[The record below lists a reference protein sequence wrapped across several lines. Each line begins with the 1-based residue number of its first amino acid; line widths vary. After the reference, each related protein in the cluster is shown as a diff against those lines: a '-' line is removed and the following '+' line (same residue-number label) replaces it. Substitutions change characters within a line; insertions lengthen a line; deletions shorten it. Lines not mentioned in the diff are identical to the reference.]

1 MSSGKSPMKATRSG
15 RRAKRGSSQRTSR
28 HMLCEMLEQRQ
39 LLAADLVLSAND
51 GPLSNQSDDGTTDVF
66 SIAPQVTANTLDV
79 FINGQSALSGDSSA
93 IGTLALNGSSDA
105 DSLTVDLSGAA
116 TTTLDIIPTAS
127 GATASWDFGGSTA
140 VELTDF
146 ETIDATSGLFD
157 LRIRQD
163 LSLDY
168 AADGLE
174 DRIELELT
182 DGGTRL
188 LIRVNG
194 VDQAK
199 VGGAGSINVIGSSDI
214 DTYVVNETSS
224 GLPSAPIHVGDNA
237 NVPGVDNLEVNMA
250 TAHTVD
256 YNSTT
261 TGVPKSGVVSINGA
275 TDISYEGL
283 APVMINSAGGTL
295 NVNAIDNPAIT
306 MLTIADDLLD
316 TMGPGTNLIT
326 ADGGFE
332 TLFFINAS
340 TLNVYGGAGSET
352 ITFAGTDPADITLT
366 MVNLFGADFFDT
378 DAGDDTIVV
387 ETLNPEITVNADGGD
402 GGDTITIAGAPNSLD
417 AISSTAAINV
427 TGGGGTD
434 LLQVLDGADT
444 DNNAYTVNPTAV
456 TRTSAGPAV
465 SIGYAVDVETVEVE
479 AGTGEDTF
487 QVTPST
493 ATEYDLDGN
502 DPTNP
507 SGVAPGDTLT
517 VDISGFPGA
526 AIAIGVTTGTISGG
540 GMADI
545 DFTNFEFVMTP
556 PPVFFFPDAFEPNDS
571 IADATILGSETEV
584 TLRDLTIHDLLIV
597 LGGVSGFSGLP
608 EPDED
613 FFKIT
618 AHDTGKMSVTA
629 HFTHINGD
637 LDVEILDMGGN
648 TIDVGMSMTDNEIVV
663 FPVVTQEMY
672 FIRVFGVA
680 GATNEYVLEVENFA
694 APKPE
699 LPDLVAA
706 SDTGMMDDDEVTS
719 NNTPTIDVQAD
730 LDDFANMGITID
742 GGPGTAGADVTLSAT
757 SQTTGV
763 VTMIPAMRV
772 NNGTPNNNLW
782 TGTFGILADD
792 AYFIEAWIRI
802 EDGQGTP
809 VVGRSPLS
817 EPLTITIDT
826 MDPAPPAIV
835 MLASSDDGDSSGDN
849 ITSKMQP
856 AFRGTVEPNAKVRL
870 FADGEL
876 VGHTVSN
883 TDGSWEITVEPLGNG
898 AYDITGVQEDLAGN
912 ISPLSAAL
920 PIIVDPLEPN
930 DTIDTATVLGSVPK
944 ITLNDVLL
952 HDVNDIDVFKITA
965 MSTGKQIINAFFDTN
980 GGNVDIEVQDM
991 GGNTIANG
999 AAIAGGEGIVIPVVN
1014 QEMYFLLVTLADDP
1028 DVLFDEGNLY
1038 DLELE
1043 NFTAPTPDKPLLSL
1057 VSDTG
1062 MMNDDNVTNVN
1073 TPNYFITAD
1082 LADFDNM
1089 GIPIDAGVGV
1099 PGAEVILA
1107 FTNTVTGVQ
1116 TTVEADRVGANSSF
1130 WSATP
1135 AALNDDV
1142 YLVQAWVRIEDGQN
1156 DPDAEVGRSLL
1167 SEPMLLTVDTAPP
1180 NVDVPDLLVSS
1191 DTGMDIADH
1200 VTNKMSP
1207 AFSGTAEP
1215 GAKVRI
1221 LANGAIV
1228 GQSVA
1233 TTDGRWEI
1241 TVEPLRDGTYTITAE
1256 AEDSAGNMT
1265 TTVAMNPDLIV
1276 DSTEPNTPYLDLLND
1291 RGHDPFDNITS
1302 AGLLNFL
1309 LIGDD
1314 TVDGNGNP
1322 FPNEIKYRLYWRA
1335 GDGLGEVLVYD
1346 SFAALGGFTANGQLN
1361 VIVSQNLNNPAG
1373 TPFPDGFHNFKLEV
1387 EDRAGNISHDFL
1399 LEVELDTA
1407 TVMPTI
1413 DMIASSD
1420 TGMFDDDDVTAK
1432 MSPAFSGIGEADAL
1446 LRVFAQQIDANSND
1460 VGAPL
1465 LIGQGQVGSD
1475 LSDIVLAGTQLGGVV
1490 VAGLPSDGLGLW
1502 EVTVEP
1508 LDDGVYDIFV
1518 ETEDWGGNLA
1528 TSRDL
1533 RIEIDSI
1540 EPNTAFLDMVEAS
1553 DSGRHNDD
1561 NITNNNTP
1569 TFTMTTHDTNVPLHQ
1584 VLFTDYLKYR
1594 IYDRFGETNEVL
1606 VYDSSMDAVVDAATT
1621 NGDGFTS
1628 LTVVTEMLGVPV
1640 ALADGIHDL
1649 KLEVED
1655 RAGNIS
1661 HDFLL
1666 DVLIDTQAFL
1676 GDGDLHPEADSGV
1689 WGFAATM
1696 ADRITSAKVPSFFGV
1711 AEADNIVTLTVDGN
1725 LLGGTTVAVPLDGDD
1740 AFQPPNAPNNEVE
1753 GNWRIDS
1760 NLNLTDGEHS
1770 AVFTFE
1776 DPAGNRLSTA
1786 PLLFMVDTQGP
1797 RVTDVDI
1804 NNLGNAFNIF
1814 DHKYEGDGTLA
1825 PTPLVN
1831 SLVVSVSDLPNRT
1844 ANFLYDAVF
1853 EATAENP
1860 GHYQIRGDAN
1870 GIIPIQ
1876 SVQFDRVNLV
1886 AGQPVTGTITLI
1898 FAAPLPDDRFTLS
1911 ISDDISDVAGNALDG
1926 ESNASEPHDAPGFPS
1941 GDGQHGGDF
1950 VARFTVDSRAEIGSW
1965 GTGSVYIDTNGNF
1978 TFDPENQDFT
1988 NEDIS
1993 YVLGFPSDDIF
2004 AGNFVQA
2011 ANGMADGFDKLA
2023 AYGDAGLPPNA
2034 SNFRWLIDTDNDGV
2048 PNINVSDPANIN
2060 GLPVAG
2066 NFDFNAANGDE
2077 VGVFTGQSWW
2087 FDTTHNFQVNQS
2099 LNTQQ
2104 RGLPIIGDFDGDG
2117 FDDLGTYDES
2127 LNRFEFDLTGGVQNS
2142 WDGIVDQ
2149 VFTFNFIGI
2158 RERPVAADFD
2168 GDGHDDIGLWVP
2180 DRAGATPGESAEW
2193 YILVSGNNP
2202 ITNRLAGAV
2211 AGVNPV
2217 FTPEPFQA
2225 DLFAQF
2231 GDDFGLPVVGN
2242 FDPPVAP
2249 AANEVETMDYD
2260 VNGDGQITGFDAL
2273 MVINLLDGSEALD
2286 GYNYD
2291 INGDNQV
2298 TPFDALMVINA
2309 LEDDAPVAAM
2319 SSAAVVRADASESVA
2334 DQSIAPPSTM
2344 EEVAAVG
2351 LSDQAISGVVAEVT
2365 STPVSQPVGTA
2376 VDFADL
2382 AHGLLAVDDSDSPQ
2396 DVVDEI
2402 AADIT
2407 AAWMEE

>member
-571 IADATILGSETEV
+571 I
-584 TLRDLTIHDLLIV
+584 
-597 LGGVSGFSGLP
+597 
-608 EPDED
+608 
-613 FFKIT
+613 
-618 AHDTGKMSVTA
+618 
-629 HFTHINGD
+629 
-637 LDVEILDMGGN
+637 
-648 TIDVGMSMTDNEIVV
+648 
-663 FPVVTQEMY
+663 
-672 FIRVFGVA
+672 
-680 GATNEYVLEVENFA
+680 
-694 APKPE
+694 
-699 LPDLVAA
+699 
-706 SDTGMMDDDEVTS
+706 
-719 NNTPTIDVQAD
+719 
-730 LDDFANMGITID
+730 
-742 GGPGTAGADVTLSAT
+742 
-757 SQTTGV
+757 
-763 VTMIPAMRV
+763 
-772 NNGTPNNNLW
+772 
-782 TGTFGILADD
+782 
-792 AYFIEAWIRI
+792 
-802 EDGQGTP
+802 
-809 VVGRSPLS
+809 
-817 EPLTITIDT
+817 
-826 MDPAPPAIV
+826 
-835 MLASSDDGDSSGDN
+835 
-849 ITSKMQP
+849 
-856 AFRGTVEPNAKVRL
+856 
-870 FADGEL
+870 
-876 VGHTVSN
+876 
-883 TDGSWEITVEPLGNG
+883 
-898 AYDITGVQEDLAGN
+898 
-912 ISPLSAAL
+912 
-920 PIIVDPLEPN
+920 
-930 DTIDTATVLGSVPK
+930 DTATVLGSVPK

-1399 LEVELDTA
+1399 L
-1407 TVMPTI
+1407 
-1413 DMIASSD
+1413 
-1420 TGMFDDDDVTAK
+1420 
-1432 MSPAFSGIGEADAL
+1432 
-1446 LRVFAQQIDANSND
+1446 
-1460 VGAPL
+1460 
-1465 LIGQGQVGSD
+1465 
-1475 LSDIVLAGTQLGGVV
+1475 
-1490 VAGLPSDGLGLW
+1490 
-1502 EVTVEP
+1502 
-1508 LDDGVYDIFV
+1508 
-1518 ETEDWGGNLA
+1518 
-1528 TSRDL
+1528 
-1533 RIEIDSI
+1533 
-1540 EPNTAFLDMVEAS
+1540 
-1553 DSGRHNDD
+1553 
-1561 NITNNNTP
+1561 
-1569 TFTMTTHDTNVPLHQ
+1569 
-1584 VLFTDYLKYR
+1584 
-1594 IYDRFGETNEVL
+1594 
-1606 VYDSSMDAVVDAATT
+1606 
-1621 NGDGFTS
+1621 
-1628 LTVVTEMLGVPV
+1628 
-1640 ALADGIHDL
+1640 
-1649 KLEVED
+1649 
-1655 RAGNIS
+1655 
-1661 HDFLL
+1661 

-1886 AGQPVTGTITLI
+1886 AGQPATGTITLI

-2211 AGVNPV
+2211 AGMNPV

-2396 DVVDEI
+2396 DAVDEI